1 MSSPYSPKY
10 RNGRIGWPEIK
21 LVHVAIGQLG
31 MSDPEYRR
39 LLTEVAGVTTSKN
52 LTHDQRDE
60 LVRRFQSL
68 GFVMTTNLHKQ
79 KTWKAK
85 PAASICKDD
94 LLRKIAAILGD
105 IGLEWNYAN
114 GIARRM
120 WKVDS
125 CSWCLPEQLHS
136 IVAALEYKRNKVMG
150 LKPEQSLK
158 RELKTG

>member
-1 MSSPYSPKY
+1 MAD
-10 RNGRIGWPEIK
+10 GDMD
-21 LVHVAIGQLG
+21 QLG

-52 LTHDQRDE
+52 LTHDQCDE

-114 GIARRM
+114 GIARRINRLCDLALLIGYAEERRSITAAQLES
-120 WKVDS
+120 VS
-125 CSWCLPEQLHS
+125 EELVAISPE
-136 IVAALEYKRNKVMG
+136 
-150 LKPEQSLK
+150 
-158 RELKTG
+158 